1 MSQLGPVR
9 TFRTF
14 EKSGMNHH
22 LDPARH
28 LTAAPVTT
36 VRFARPA
43 AKRELLAGHPLFS
56 GLAPEDLD
64 RLSGYSRI
72 VHSEKGTTIFSKGDP
87 GSGLMAVVSG
97 SVKIS
102 VPSPDGKEVALNI
115 IQPGEVFGEIALLD
129 GRPRTANACAMQDS
143 ELLILERR
151 EFIPFLRQ
159 SPEIGLT
166 LLAVLCDRL
175 RRTSEQV
182 EDVLF
187 LDVSGR
193 LAKTILRLS
202 THENE
207 GRRHVRATQKEI
219 GQMIGLSRESTNKQ
233 LQTWVRCKW
242 IAIEKGGLTIKNTRA
257 LEKFAVENL

>member
-1 MSQLGPVR
+1 MNQH
-9 TFRTF
+9 F
-14 EKSGMNHH
+14 EPERHCTSAVPA
-22 LDPARH
+22 PARFPRH
-28 LTAAPVTT
+28 S
-36 VRFARPA
+36 
-43 AKRELLAGHPLFS
+43 AKRDLLAGHPLFS
-56 GLAPEDLD
+56 GLKLDDLE

-72 VHSEKGTTIFSKGDP
+72 VRAEKGSAIFSKGDP
-87 GSGLMAVVSG
+87 GTGLMAVVSG
-97 SVKIS
+97 GVKIS
-102 VPSPDGKEVALNI
+102 VPSPDGKEVVLNT

-129 GRPRTANACAMQDS
+129 GRSRTANAFAMLDS

-151 EFIPFLRQ
+151 EFIPFLKQ
-159 SPEIGLT
+159 SPEVGLT

-202 THENE
+202 AHEPD
-207 GRRHVRATQKEI
+207 GRRYVHATQKEI

-233 LQTWVRCKW
+233 LQAWVRSKW
-242 IAIEKGGLTIKNTRA
+242 IAVEKGGLTIKNAAA
-257 LEKFAVENL
+257 LEKFAVDNL